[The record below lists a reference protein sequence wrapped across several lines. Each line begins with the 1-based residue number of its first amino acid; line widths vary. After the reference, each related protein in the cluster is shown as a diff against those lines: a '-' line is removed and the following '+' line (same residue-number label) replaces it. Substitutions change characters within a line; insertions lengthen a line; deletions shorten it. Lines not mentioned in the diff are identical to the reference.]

1 MSPASRTVPRQNPC
15 RESPARVVVAPVD
28 KLRTEHMLET
38 KSSIDGSN
46 GLAARMDAGTLTF
59 SLDAAS
65 VASERAPVTRPS

>member
-1 MSPASRTVPRQNPC
+1 
-15 RESPARVVVAPVD
+15 
-28 KLRTEHMLET
+28 MLET